1 MVETVVVKV
10 LTGAVVVVGG
20 PGGGGPGGLVSAG
33 GGTVGLV
40 STGGGGGPG
49 GLVSAG
55 GGTVGLVSTGG
66 GGGPGGLVS
75 AGGGTVGLVS
85 TGGGGP
91 GGLVSAGGG
100 TVGLVSTGGG
110 GGPGGLVSAGG
121 GTVGLVSTGGGTV
134 GLVVTGGGS
143 VGAVG
148 AAEVVVTGLVT
159 VLGGLQSNEMVGTT
173 MLQAGLGLLGWGGKT
188 IVTLRAPPPGIP
200 PLAHCFK
207 DKPSFGNHELTL
219 RVHNSGSRLLAG
231 VAVLA
236 GRAIRHVVVELEI
249 AVELGLDMDRT
260 KGEVGNLGPAS
271 ERGRRLLGRATQTAN
286 ELLAGTALEASTTK
300 VAAGEALEVEVTV
313 AAEWARGKVL
323 EGEAGLLHIV
333 ALVVGVVR
341 NGKRRYVAEALH
353 WCKSWNYDGR
363 GYGTHRCR
371 NTGSQGRERDDAL
384 HVQDFLSVE
393 QIQEMETTDVGGEK
407 RVERT
412 RRSERWIGETKV
424 GSKEANGLDPE
435 KMLSRCRRERKYR
448 EEMLM
453 KTREDGRERV

>member
-10 LTGAVVVVGG
+10 LTGAVVVVGR
-20 PGGGGPGGLVSAG
+20 P
-33 GGTVGLV
+33 
-40 STGGGGGPG
+40 GGGGGPG

-55 GGTVGLVSTGG
+55 GGTVGLVSTG
-66 GGGPGGLVS
+66 
-75 AGGGTVGLVS
+75 
-85 TGGGGP
+85 GGGGP

-188 IVTLRAPPPGIP
+188 IVTLRAPPPDIIS
-200 PLAHCFK
+200 LAHCFK
-207 DKPSFGNHELTL
+207 DNPLFGNHKLTL
-219 RVHNSGSRLLAG
+219 RVHHSGSRLLAG

-236 GRAIRHVVVELEI
+236 GRAIRHVVVKLEV
-249 AVELGLDMDRT
+249 AVELGLDPDRA

-286 ELLAGTALEASTTK
+286 ELLAGAALEASTTK
-300 VAAGEALEVEVTV
+300 VAAGEALEVKVAV
-313 AAEWARGKVL
+313 AAEWARGEIL

-353 WCKSWNYDGR
+353 WCKSWNYGVCGWR
-363 GYGTHRCR
+363 THCCR
-371 NTGSQGRERDDAL
+371 NAGSQGRERDDAL
-384 HVQDFLSVE
+384 HVQDFLSVV

-412 RRSERWIGETKV
+412 RRSERWMVK
-424 GSKEANGLDPE
+424 
-435 KMLSRCRRERKYR
+435 RRLGAKKRMALIPK
-448 EEMLM
+448 
-453 KTREDGRERV
+453 